1 MIKSNDENE
10 TAEIKTIFPPYQKLK
25 DHLDGEYYAKN
36 QVADF
41 DRLGEPVR
49 LVVVLDAHAE
59 GVDQN
64 AEEDE
69 TLKDVVVDERLDVH
83 LNGCQEFSDAVVARV
98 KPEEKS
104 HR

>member
-1 MIKSNDENE
+1 M
-10 TAEIKTIFPPYQKLK
+10 
-25 DHLDGEYYAKN
+25 
-36 QVADF
+36 
-41 DRLGEPVR
+41 
-49 LVVVLDAHAE
+49 VLDAHAE

-83 LNGCQEFSDAVVARV
+83 LNGGQEFSDAVAARV

>member
-1 MIKSNDENE
+1 M
-10 TAEIKTIFPPYQKLK
+10 AEIKTIFPPYQKLK
-25 DHLDGEYYAKN
+25 DHLDGEDYAKN

>member
-1 MIKSNDENE
+1 M
-10 TAEIKTIFPPYQKLK
+10 
-25 DHLDGEYYAKN
+25 
-36 QVADF
+36 
-41 DRLGEPVR
+41 
-49 LVVVLDAHAE
+49 VLDAHAE
-59 GVDQN
+59 GVDQD